1 MAAKTN
7 PKIIS
12 KAADN
17 ALAGALI
24 VLYGIGGIGKTTV
37 ACQAPAPVLVLDCAD
52 GAAGKG
58 VDRWPIVTAADFK
71 DAVVWLKAG
80 GHGYTSVVLDGY
92 DFLYARTARADVT
105 PDLRQRHLKA
115 QEALHPTLY
124 DFLALGVVKVLVL
137 NERKKPDD
145 ANPRRKVVV
154 LDLAPRAAE
163 LVDNAAHVL
172 ARCELR
178 DKATETTIRVRRV
191 DTNEAAVPAKSRF
204 DTLKDNDRLADLWA
218 KLGAAK
224 TPPPGNGKQPTGEIP
239 GDVVIPTNPAEAVR
253 FLNHQLGSDFFTSTP
268 HLVNVLN
275 KHGNGVPA
283 DGDRKGWTEAVA
295 VALDYARG
303 QMNAPA
309 TTSQP
314 ALVPAGN

>member
-7 PKIIS
+7 PKIINR
-12 KAADN
+12 AADN
-17 ALAGALI
+17 PLAGALI
-24 VLYGIGGIGKTTV
+24 VLYGIGGVGKTTV

-71 DAVVWLKAG
+71 EAVAWLKQG

-115 QEALHPTLY
+115 QEALHPPLY
-124 DFLALGVVKVLVL
+124 DFLALPIIKVLVL

-145 ANPRRKVVV
+145 ANPRKRVVV

-172 ARCELR
+172 ARCEQKSGAP
-178 DKATETTIRVRRV
+178 DTTIRVRRV
-191 DTNEAAVPAKSRF
+191 DTDVTSVPAKTRF
-204 DTLKDNDRLADLWA
+204 DTLKDGDKLSDLWA
-218 KLGAAK
+218 KLGATK
-224 TPPPGNGKQPTGEIP
+224 TPAPTNGKPTGEMP
-239 GDVVIPTNPAEAVR
+239 GEVVIPTNQAEAVR
-253 FLNHQLGSDFFTSTP
+253 FINHQLGSDFFTSTP

-275 KHGNGVPA
+275 KHGNGVPV
-283 DGDRKGWTEAVA
+283 DGDRKAWTEAVA
-295 VALDYARG
+295 VALDYARS
-303 QMNAPA
+303 QMSAPT

-314 ALVPAGN
+314 ALAPAGK